1 MHARRAAG
9 RRAPGAEAAEA
20 GLPVWLRQHRGV
32 VPHHDLRQRNTRPA
46 HRLPTDGLFDEDTG
60 QGFVPRRLGHYS
72 DALARGKK
80 VIALIAEV
88 FGGLSPHPARFLRQ
102 LARVAAKHTTRDSTK
117 YARCA
122 RSFRQH
128 HGQRISH
135 AVVMT
140 DALNVHEGT
149 LKLKKLTLQRRAA

>member
-1 MHARRAAG
+1 MFSCVLKSRITEPPSPKSQCPPQSSTYSNLSRTQIAS
-9 RRAPGAEAAEA
+9 
-20 GLPVWLRQHRGV
+20 
-32 VPHHDLRQRNTRPA
+32 
-46 HRLPTDGLFDEDTG
+46 
-60 QGFVPRRLGHYS
+60 RRLRNDRPCGTP
-72 DALARGKK
+72 
-80 VIALIAEV
+80 E
-88 FGGLSPHPARFLRQ
+88 
-102 LARVAAKHTTRDSTK
+102 STK

-149 LKLKKLTLQRRAA
+149 LKLKKLALQRRAA

>member
-1 MHARRAAG
+1 MSDGKMICAESLRHA
-9 RRAPGAEAAEA
+9 
-20 GLPVWLRQHRGV
+20 
-32 VPHHDLRQRNTRPA
+32 
-46 HRLPTDGLFDEDTG
+46 
-60 QGFVPRRLGHYS
+60 
-72 DALARGKK
+72 
-80 VIALIAEV
+80 
-88 FGGLSPHPARFLRQ
+88 
-102 LARVAAKHTTRDSTK
+102 RDSTK

-149 LKLKKLTLQRRAA
+149 LKLKKLALQRRAA

>member
-1 MHARRAAG
+1 MQRVLDPDRSARCRYTCLA
-9 RRAPGAEAAEA
+9 
-20 GLPVWLRQHRGV
+20 
-32 VPHHDLRQRNTRPA
+32 VPL
-46 HRLPTDGLFDEDTG
+46 LF
-60 QGFVPRRLGHYS
+60 
-72 DALARGKK
+72 ALATE
-80 VIALIAEV
+80 LEQ
-88 FGGLSPHPARFLRQ
+88 ARPPI
-102 LARVAAKHTTRDSTK
+102 ARVAAKHTTRDSTK

-149 LKLKKLTLQRRAA
+149 LKLKKLALQRRAA